1 MRKPRKPMG
10 HYEVGYGK
18 PPKAGQFQ
26 KGRSGNPK
34 GRPRGS
40 LDFGTILQ
48 QALDEKLT
56 INENG
61 RQVRR
66 SKKEIMTK
74 VTVNKALKGD
84 LRAWMELVKLAREVG
99 LDQAAPETEIAVLDP
114 GHAAIVARAIAARM
128 VPGEDDEPVEEA
140 A

>member
-1 MRKPRKPMG
+1 MPKPRKIIG
-10 HYEVGYGK
+10 DHDIGYCR
-18 PPKAGQFQ
+18 PPVSGQFK
-26 KGRSGNPK
+26 KGQSGNPK
-34 GRPRGS
+34 GRRKGS
-40 LDFGTILQ
+40 QDFATILE
-48 QALDEKLT
+48 QALNEMVT
-56 INENG
+56 VTENG
-61 RQVRR
+61 RSKRR

-99 LDQAAPETEIAVLDP
+99 LDQAAPEAEIAVLDP